1 MNQEYFDYEENF
13 EVLLD
18 DLDVELD
25 EAFWD
30 SYDPEQDKPPYK
42 LIMAMYGDF
51 FMNLTGRRI
60 ELQPTERFNISQT

>member
-30 SYDPEQDKPPYK
+30 SYDPE
-42 LIMAMYGDF
+42 
-51 FMNLTGRRI
+51 
-60 ELQPTERFNISQT
+60 